1 MIKLVVLLIV
11 VVSISH
17 AKIRSKHSKWFFYNG
32 INTTSYRKRS
42 DRKYSQ
48 NKQEGKKTTKILKS
62 CVILHFIYWTIFN
75 PYPRNHALWRIWPFL
90 AITHFHA
97 FTVSPQSRILTQ
109 NVSLGTVQSSIT
121 RSSLITRRIEV
132 KLVSVKS
139 ERSVL
144 YVYNKSI
151 VILCILYILETA
163 KFDKQLIFARSVK
176 FQINDV
182 TSAHWPAYHMK
193 TRIITKTLILQ

>member
-1 MIKLVVLLIV
+1 MN
-11 VVSISH
+11 
-17 AKIRSKHSKWFFYNG
+17 KIY
-32 INTTSYRKRS
+32 
-42 DRKYSQ
+42 
-48 NKQEGKKTTKILKS
+48 
-62 CVILHFIYWTIFN
+62 FN

-109 NVSLGTVQSSIT
+109 NVSLGTFQSSIT

-144 YVYNKSI
+144 YVYNKII

-163 KFDKQLIFARSVK
+163 ELDKQLIIVRSVK

-182 TSAHWPAYHMK
+182 TGAHWPAYFMK
-193 TRIITKTLILQ
+193 VRIITKTLILQ